1 MTVRGGLLL
10 LGAIGALVL
19 AWAYTVATSE
29 PVVRHAAVELL
40 PWTGGRSQVRALL
53 ISDIHVAGPDM
64 PPERLARIVAKINA
78 LQPDLVLIAGDMV
91 SDKEVAT
98 KIYDAEHAMAPLRGI
113 RSRLGVFAVLG
124 NHDYSRGAE
133 PIRAALARA
142 NIKVLDNEAAR
153 AGPLV
158 IGGLD
163 DPFTGRDDLPATLRA
178 MRSRGGVPILLSHSP
193 DPFPELPAEIGLM
206 VAGHTHCGQ
215 IRLPVIGAVSYM
227 SEHGERYACGVVR
240 EGSKT
245 LIVGA
250 GLGTS
255 LLPLRLGA
263 APDMWMIR
271 ITEKGALGRRAMM
284 GGARHA
290 LPLFFE
296 AGIQGDVE
304 WKRRGSINMLR

>member
-1 MTVRGGLLL
+1 MTVRRALLL
-10 LGAIGALVL
+10 LIAIGALVI
-19 AWAYTVATSE
+19 AWAYKVATSE
-29 PVVRHAAVELL
+29 PVVRHAAVALL
-40 PWTGGRSQVRALL
+40 PPAGGESEIRALL

-64 PPERLARIVAKINA
+64 PPARLARIVAKINA
-78 LQPDLVLIAGDMV
+78 LRPDLVLIAGDMV

-98 KIYDAEHAMAPLRGI
+98 KIYEAEQAMAPLRGI

-133 PIRAALARA
+133 PIRAALAQA
-142 NIKVLDNEAAR
+142 NIKVLDNQAAR

-193 DPFPELPAEIGLM
+193 DPFPQVPADIGLM
-206 VAGHTHCGQ
+206 AAGHTHCGQ
-215 IRLPVIGAVSYM
+215 IRLPVIGALSYM

-240 EGSKT
+240 EGTKT
-245 LIVGA
+245 LVVGA

-263 APDMWMIR
+263 VPDMWMIR
-271 ITEKGALGRRAMM
+271 ITRKAASA
-284 GGARHA
+284 AR
-290 LPLFFE
+290 P
-296 AGIQGDVE
+296 
-304 WKRRGSINMLR
+304 